1 MPIIRD
7 PYQTFMGQQ
16 LDQGLIGNI
25 RDSLTRYMASRN
37 EDIGGNYANDTGG
50 EISHYLSRENRDVYG
65 IDMRD
70 WKLTD
75 TPFFAHPMVIQDKTP
90 MKENSV
96 GGYDNFKIVADMRA
110 VIDKDRTGKL
120 RIINNAAYITL
131 AARAVITQWWLAHG
145 TIGPLR
151 SMPVA
156 LPIFTDVIGDM
167 LGSIKMELDDA
178 QRLRVWAGIWYYM
191 AHLEKSLTDLKPD
204 EKFNIIKTLVRDMRV
219 TAEYVE
225 QVLEAAISGYDDKTM
240 KLERTEIGTVKHWF
254 KLAPIACE
262 SVRLEG
268 AMKDI
273 GAFFGM
279 IGRAY
284 MDPLKVETM
293 GIAFDHPP
301 TFLALVYSA
310 ANDYTP
316 KSSELSKTVHRP
328 IYRDGVEQLTRGITR
343 KLQ

>member
-7 PYQTFMGQQ
+7 PYQTYMGQQ
-16 LDQGLIGNI
+16 LDQGMISDV
-25 RDSLTRYMASRN
+25 RTRLTQYMAGMN
-37 EDIGGNYANDTGG
+37 DDIGGNLANTEDA
-50 EISHYLSRENRDVYG
+50 EISHYLSKENRDVYG
-65 IDMRD
+65 IDSRD

-75 TPFFAHPMVIQDKTP
+75 AAFFAHPMVIYDKSQLH
-90 MKENSV
+90 ENSV
-96 GGYDNFKIVADMRA
+96 GGFDNFKVVADMRA
-110 VIDKDRTGKL
+110 VVDKDRTGKFK
-120 RIINNAAYITL
+120 IINHAAYAAIS
-131 AARAVITQWWLAHG
+131 ARAVIMQWWLAHG

-156 LPIFTDVIGDM
+156 LPIFADLIGDM
-167 LGSIKMELDDA
+167 LGAIKMELDDS

-191 AHLEKSLTDLKPD
+191 AHLESNLIQLKPSD
-204 EKFNIIKTLVRDMRV
+204 KFDIIKFLSQHMKVSAD
-219 TAEYVE
+219 YVS
-225 QVLEAAISGYDDKTM
+225 QVLDSAISGYEDSTL
-240 KLERTEIGTVKHWF
+240 KLQREEFGTVKHWF

-310 ANDYTP
+310 ANNFTAKASD
-316 KSSELSKTVHRP
+316 LSKTVARP
-328 IYRDGVEQLTRGITR
+328 IYRDGVSQLTRGISR